1 MRIQRTTTKDGAVFR
16 LIGRLESGA
25 ARQLQRVLIGPATDG
40 GTVIVDMSALEACD
54 AEGLGALRMLAKRA
68 RETSGTLVLASPPD
82 HIQRLIAESDAR
94 DELRVDVDAALDARY
109 LFHADSREP
118 FA

>member
-1 MRIQRTTTKDGAVFR
+1 
-16 LIGRLESGA
+16 
-25 ARQLQRVLIGPATDG
+25 
-40 GTVIVDMSALEACD
+40 
-54 AEGLGALRMLAKRA
+54 MLAKRA